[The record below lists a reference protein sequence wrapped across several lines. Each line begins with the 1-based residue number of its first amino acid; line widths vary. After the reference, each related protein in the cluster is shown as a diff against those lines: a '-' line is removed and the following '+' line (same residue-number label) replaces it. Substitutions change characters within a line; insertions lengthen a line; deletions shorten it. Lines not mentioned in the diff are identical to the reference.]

1 MHGNARI
8 FFQDSAKGRLAWAWQ
23 YANWD
28 AHWFPP
34 KNTEISIFATIHIKY
49 ITNSTVFYLNSTHG
63 YLYLSP
69 HPQRIKA
76 FKLLLN
82 CAQLCIK
89 F

>member
-1 MHGNARI
+1 MLGFFSRALPMGVGHGRGSMLI
-8 FFQDSAKGRLAWAWQ
+8 GTHIGFHR
-23 YANWD
+23 
-28 AHWFPP
+28 